1 MKRVPLFVAAL
12 ALILATVT
20 RASAQAEQSKHPV
33 IAVTPEG
40 VRWFTPPY
48 YTDGRQRAQLFSDS
62 GGEGVWVDRVKIPGG
77 MRRAPRARKELARV
91 WRATHA
97 RAANISA
104 SWPASL

>member
-1 MKRVPLFVAAL
+1 MKRVPLIVAAL

-77 MRRAPRARKELARV
+77 MRGRRTSVHRGPRACNQFNCKHDRPR
-91 WRATHA
+91 
-97 RAANISA
+97 
-104 SWPASL
+104 